1 MPKCMEHYGSV
12 RILCQCKLTTT
23 LYGVF
28 IFCGK
33 NVVTPIQL
41 CIILHIKDLA
51 FETLYKDLLLE
62 IWTALGPK
70 AKIKT

>member
-1 MPKCMEHYGSV
+1 MEHYGYV
-12 RILCQCKLTTT
+12 RIFCQSKLTTT
-23 LYGVF
+23 MYGVF
-28 IFCGK
+28 IFYGK

-51 FETLYKDLLLE
+51 FETSYKDLLLE

-70 AKIKT
+70 ANTKA